1 MRKVEELNSSPNQ
14 NLVPKC
20 SLCKFSSAQLLI
32 KPILEMIKCFHRC
45 FVLSLFFSLFVLT
58 FMFDTINDK
67 QGKKKNDTANSI
79 FASGH
84 LCGVRSCRNSN
95 LRLTLHCLLKLLF
108 SYLQHNKIG
117 FVFFSY
123 LLF

>member
-1 MRKVEELNSSPNQ
+1 MRKVEEMNSSPNQ

-20 SLCKFSSAQLLI
+20 SLCQFSSAQLLI
-32 KPILEMIKCFHRC
+32 KAILKMIKCFHRC
-45 FVLSLFFSLFVLT
+45 FVLSLCSHLCLILQ
-58 FMFDTINDK
+58 MINK
-67 QGKKKNDTANSI
+67 EKNIYDTANSI

-108 SYLQHNKIG
+108 SYLQHKKIG